1 MFATYRPKV
10 EHSIL
15 FVKTMNIL
23 KDENFFGG
31 TEVLKAVLGSH
42 TLRASFY
49 IAEEYKEYVPQKK
62 ALLAGWG
69 SQVWEIFLFTIP
81 IL

>member
-1 MFATYRPKV
+1 MPIIKLIKSITTMFATYRPKV

-15 FVKTMNIL
+15 FVKTVNIL

-31 TEVLKAVLGSH
+31 VEVLMAVL
-42 TLRASFY
+42 
-49 IAEEYKEYVPQKK
+49 
-62 ALLAGWG
+62 G
-69 SQVWEIFLFTIP
+69 SQVWENFLFTIP

>member
-1 MFATYRPKV
+1 MFATYRPTV
-10 EHSIL
+10 EHIL
-15 FVKTMNIL
+15 FVKTVNIL

-31 TEVLKAVLGSH
+31 AEVLTAVL
-42 TLRASFY
+42 
-49 IAEEYKEYVPQKK
+49 
-62 ALLAGWG
+62 G